1 MITDTLQHCYEDT
14 SMTDYTNE
22 FHAKAV
28 QNILRIDEKDRF
40 RK

>member
-1 MITDTLQHCYEDT
+1 MITDALQHWCEDT

-22 FHAKAV
+22 LHAKAA
-28 QNILRIDEKDRF
+28 QDILRIDAKDRY